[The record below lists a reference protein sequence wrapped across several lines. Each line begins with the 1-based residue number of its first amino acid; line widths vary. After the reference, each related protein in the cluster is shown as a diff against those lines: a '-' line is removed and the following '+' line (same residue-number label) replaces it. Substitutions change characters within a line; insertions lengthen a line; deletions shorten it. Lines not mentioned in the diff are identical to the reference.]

1 MPAAIRLMPPARM
14 DQVFAHPGPS
24 PEALTIQNEQTPENL
39 QSRSLQD
46 QRDAMEERIR
56 LILAKELTA
65 LKFRQKGDLAA
76 YWTDVW
82 GYSDVEVAE
91 RLSLS
96 EGAVRKT
103 KFVALRLYPCGNPP
117 GTCHGAPNCAH
128 RRGEELWNATVERII
143 VQLEEEG
150 EAL

>member
-1 MPAAIRLMPPARM
+1 MPAAIRLMPSARM

-24 PEALTIQNEQTPENL
+24 PEALAIQNEETPEK
-39 QSRSLQD
+39 SRSAQD
-46 QRDAMEERIR
+46 QRDDMEERIR

-82 GYSDVEVAE
+82 GYSDLEVAE

-103 KFVALRLYPCGNPP
+103 KFVELRLYPCGNPS
-117 GTCHGAPNCAH
+117 GICHGAPNCAH
-128 RRGEELWNATVERII
+128 RRGEELWNASVERII
-143 VQLEEEG
+143 AQLGEEG